1 MMTVQLLSVDCEE
14 LKMGITELFVLAIGL
29 SMDAFA
35 VSICKGLSLGKIS
48 WKHMCIAGAWFG
60 GFQALMPFIGWMLGS
75 QFADRIQQYDHWIA
89 FILLVLIGG
98 NMIREALSGDEE
110 DAAQAE
116 TDLRLD
122 HKKLFLMAIATS
134 IDALAIGVTFAFL
147 ETAILP
153 AIGIIGCT
161 TFCISVAGVAV
172 GCWFGARYKKR
183 AEITGGAI
191 LVLLGVRILL
201 EHLGILA
208 F

>member
-1 MMTVQLLSVDCEE
+1 MSF
-14 LKMGITELFVLAIGL
+14 IELFLIGVGL

-35 VSICKGLSLGKIS
+35 AAICQGLSLTRIKWG
-48 WKHMCIAGAWFG
+48 HALTVGLYFG

-191 LVLLGVRILL
+191 LVLLGIKILL

>member
-1 MMTVQLLSVDCEE
+1 MTF
-14 LKMGITELFVLAIGL
+14 IELFLIGVGL

-35 VSICKGLSLGKIS
+35 AAICQGLFMTRIKWGHALTVGLY
-48 WKHMCIAGAWFG
+48 FG
-60 GFQALMPFIGWMLGS
+60 GFQALMPFIGWMLGF

-183 AEITGGAI
+183 AEIIGGAI
-191 LVLLGVRILL
+191 LVLLGIKILL

>member
-1 MMTVQLLSVDCEE
+1 MTF
-14 LKMGITELFVLAIGL
+14 IELFLIGVGL

-35 VSICKGLSLGKIS
+35 AAICQGLSMTRIKWGHALTVGLY
-48 WKHMCIAGAWFG
+48 FG
-60 GFQALMPFIGWMLGS
+60 GFQALMPFTGWMLGS

-122 HKKLFLMAIATS
+122 HKKLFLMASATS

-191 LVLLGVRILL
+191 LVLLGIKILL

>member
-1 MMTVQLLSVDCEE
+1 MTF
-14 LKMGITELFVLAIGL
+14 IELFLIGVGL

-35 VSICKGLSLGKIS
+35 AAICQGLFMTRIKWGHALTVGLY
-48 WKHMCIAGAWFG
+48 FG

-172 GCWFGARYKKR
+172 GCWFGARYKQR
-183 AEITGGAI
+183 AEITGGVI
-191 LVLLGVRILL
+191 LVLLGTKILL
-201 EHLGILA
+201 EHLGLLS

>member
-1 MMTVQLLSVDCEE
+1 MTF
-14 LKMGITELFVLAIGL
+14 IELFLIGVGL

-35 VSICKGLSLGKIS
+35 AAICQGLSMTRITWGHALTVGLY
-48 WKHMCIAGAWFG
+48 FG

-191 LVLLGVRILL
+191 LVLLGIKILL

>member
-1 MMTVQLLSVDCEE
+1 MTF
-14 LKMGITELFVLAIGL
+14 IELFLIGVGL

-35 VSICKGLSLGKIS
+35 AAICQGLFMTRIKWGHALTVGLY
-48 WKHMCIAGAWFG
+48 FG
-60 GFQALMPFIGWMLGS
+60 GFQALMPFTGWMLGS

-191 LVLLGVRILL
+191 LVLLGIKILL

>member
-1 MMTVQLLSVDCEE
+1 MTF
-14 LKMGITELFVLAIGL
+14 IELFLIGVGL

-35 VSICKGLSLGKIS
+35 AAICQGLFMTRIKWGHALTVGLY
-48 WKHMCIAGAWFG
+48 FG

-122 HKKLFLMAIATS
+122 HKKLFFMAIATS

-191 LVLLGVRILL
+191 LVLLGIKILL

>member
-1 MMTVQLLSVDCEE
+1 MGGAMFGDNLSFISDTTIAACSTQGCEMKDKFRTNFRIALPAALVTLALIIVFSLKSDIGAVEISEYHLLQTV
-14 LKMGITELFVLAIGL
+14 
-29 SMDAFA
+29 
-35 VSICKGLSLGKIS
+35 
-48 WKHMCIAGAWFG
+48 
-60 GFQALMPFIGWMLGS
+60 P
-75 QFADRIQQYDHWIA
+75 Y
-89 FILLVLIGG
+89 LLVLIGG

-183 AEITGGAI
+183 AEITGGVI
-191 LVLLGVRILL
+191 LVLLGCKILL
-201 EHLGILA
+201 EHLGLLS

>member
-1 MMTVQLLSVDCEE
+1 MSF
-14 LKMGITELFVLAIGL
+14 IELFLIGVGL

-35 VSICKGLSLGKIS
+35 AAICQGLFMTRIKWGHALTVGLY
-48 WKHMCIAGAWFG
+48 FG

-98 NMIREALSGDEE
+98 NMIREALFGDEE

-191 LVLLGVRILL
+191 LVLLGIKILL

>member
-1 MMTVQLLSVDCEE
+1 MSF
-14 LKMGITELFVLAIGL
+14 IELFLIGVGL

-35 VSICKGLSLGKIS
+35 AAICQGLFMTRIKWGHALTVGLY
-48 WKHMCIAGAWFG
+48 FG

-98 NMIREALSGDEE
+98 NMIREALSGDEA

-191 LVLLGVRILL
+191 LVLLGIKILL

>member
-1 MMTVQLLSVDCEE
+1 MSF
-14 LKMGITELFVLAIGL
+14 IELFLIGVGL

-35 VSICKGLSLGKIS
+35 AAICQGLSMTRIKWGHALTVGLY
-48 WKHMCIAGAWFG
+48 FG

-191 LVLLGVRILL
+191 LVLLGIKILL
-201 EHLGILA
+201 EHLEILA

>member
-1 MMTVQLLSVDCEE
+1 MSF
-14 LKMGITELFVLAIGL
+14 IELFLVGVGL

-35 VSICKGLSLGKIS
+35 AAICQGLFMTRIKWGHALTVGLY
-48 WKHMCIAGAWFG
+48 FG

>member
-1 MMTVQLLSVDCEE
+1 MTF
-14 LKMGITELFVLAIGL
+14 IELFLIGVGL

-35 VSICKGLSLGKIS
+35 AAICQGLFMTRIKWGHALTVGLY
-48 WKHMCIAGAWFG
+48 FG

-191 LVLLGVRILL
+191 LVLLGIKILL
-201 EHLGILA
+201 EHLGILT

>member
-1 MMTVQLLSVDCEE
+1 MTF
-14 LKMGITELFVLAIGL
+14 IELFLIGVGL

-35 VSICKGLSLGKIS
+35 AAICQGLSMTRIKWGHALTVGLY
-48 WKHMCIAGAWFG
+48 FG
-60 GFQALMPFIGWMLGS
+60 GFQALMPFTGWMLGS
-75 QFADRIQQYDHWIA
+75 QFADRIQQYDLWIA

-191 LVLLGVRILL
+191 LVLLGIKILL